1 MVAVLFIVR
10 KSLTWLS
17 RLWAVDLFSA
27 MLLGIRNTEYG
38 TERARRH
45 LTGKNS
51 TQAINLLA
59 NRAMRKMSS
68 CKEKKL
74 CEYIDSPHSKYPT
87 SLEMTWYP
95 RISGFGLGRWTR
107 EEL

>member
-17 RLWAVDLFSA
+17 RLWAVDLFCA

-45 LTGKNS
+45 LTGEEQYTGDQLIS
-51 TQAINLLA
+51 Q
-59 NRAMRKMSS
+59 SS
-68 CKEKKL
+68 NEK
-74 CEYIDSPHSKYPT
+74 DV
-87 SLEMTWYP
+87 
-95 RISGFGLGRWTR
+95 FF
-107 EEL
+107 